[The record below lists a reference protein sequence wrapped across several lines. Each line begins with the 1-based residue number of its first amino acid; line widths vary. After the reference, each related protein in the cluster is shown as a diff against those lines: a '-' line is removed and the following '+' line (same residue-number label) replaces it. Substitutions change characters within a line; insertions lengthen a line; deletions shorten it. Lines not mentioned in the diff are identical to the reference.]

1 MTEVVPGL
9 AIGDGATAL
18 CRFVGAGPSG
28 ADRTV
33 PAVITGLSPSSLR
46 CSTPDV
52 AAAVQAPLQ
61 LSFAGDRPPRAS
73 RAPISRARPARLA
86 IGSSCVLR

>member
-9 AIGDGATAL
+9 AIGDSATAL

-33 PAVITGLSPSSLR
+33 PAVITGESTLR
-46 CSTPDV
+46 CAAPDV

-86 IGSSCVLR
+86 ISCSRLLR